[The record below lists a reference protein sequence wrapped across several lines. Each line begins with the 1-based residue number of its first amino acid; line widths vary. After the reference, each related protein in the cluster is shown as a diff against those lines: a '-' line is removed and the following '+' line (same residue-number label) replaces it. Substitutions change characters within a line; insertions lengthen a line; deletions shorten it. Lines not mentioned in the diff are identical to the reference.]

1 MPYNPSSDFVGLW
14 RAISGGV
21 EKAEMPGLDF
31 VVAAMS
37 RAGLMRTVTSQTAP
51 TVNQSTTA
59 WFKPAAQSFAS
70 EGTLFLWDPS
80 LNMYVPAT
88 PELFHGGSSG
98 GGGDGGG
105 GTDMVIISGTQPTS
119 PAIGQEWW
127 NGTILQL
134 WDGVNWKTVGPAV
147 NQVGTPIQAT
157 SLVFSLQQPTN
168 LTVATSAYVT
178 TPFTS
183 TPNVNT
189 QGGWDSV
196 TYKWTPNKP
205 GVYEVF
211 LLSNYSLSSSSVY
224 SQLVV
229 KNDSGTITGG
239 APSDIVSTNLINVA
253 ATSGGSLQSSGIV
266 TMNGTTDF
274 LRHWSYITTSP
285 LLAMGTVPVWK
296 IFALP

>member
-1 MPYNPSSDFVGLW
+1 MPYNPSSDLVGLW

-105 GTDMVIISGTQPTS
+105 TDMVIISGTAPSNPSAGT
-119 PAIGQEWW
+119 EWW
-127 NGTILQL
+127 NGTVLQV
-134 WDGVNWKTVGPAV
+134 WDGGMWKTIGPGGGAV
-147 NQVGTPIQAT
+147 TTTTMTFQIVQASTPAFTAASWVVAPWTVAPNILTDGAGAWDAINHKYTPIKAGYYLSSFWSNYNMTGAGT
-157 SLVFSLQQPTN
+157 SGRAIQQNDDASTMNHTFSI
-168 LTVATSAYVT
+168 ASVT
-178 TPFTS
+178 TAAA
-183 TPNVNT
+183 
-189 QGGWDSV
+189 QAGW
-196 TYKWTPNKP
+196 
-205 GVYEVF
+205 
-211 LLSNYSLSSSSVY
+211 LA
-224 SQLVV
+224 
-229 KNDSGTITGG
+229 GT
-239 APSDIVSTNLINVA
+239 DIVK
-253 ATSGGSLQSSGIV
+253 
-266 TMNGTTDF
+266 MNGTTDY
-274 LRHWSYITTSP
+274 LRLWVFDTFGGAGTGAINWHAT
-285 LLAMGTVPVWK
+285 LLP
-296 IFALP
+296 